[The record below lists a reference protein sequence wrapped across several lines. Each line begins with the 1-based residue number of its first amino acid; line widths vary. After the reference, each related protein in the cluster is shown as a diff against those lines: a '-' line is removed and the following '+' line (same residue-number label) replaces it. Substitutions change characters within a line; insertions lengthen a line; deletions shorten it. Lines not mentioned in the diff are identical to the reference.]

1 MVLLSNIHNYL
12 ILSDCKLSFL
22 EDHVRSIVYLYAYG
36 ESDQEAYRM
45 GRTKPKMATEL
56 SILTL
61 RLPHVEKPTTVK
73 DQIIDFL
80 GSSRNLNGVF
90 VAMKEEGRKTD
101 LLKERS
107 SQLKKHIEEYIDKQ
121 YAEYLER
128 VGEKKPAEGRSPGFT
143 MNELGEMPKGEI
155 PPPLKYVEKTAEDRL
170 KELQADVEKA
180 VGLEIS
186 SDA

>member
-1 MVLLSNIHNYL
+1 
-12 ILSDCKLSFL
+12 
-22 EDHVRSIVYLYAYG
+22 
-36 ESDQEAYRM
+36 
-45 GRTKPKMATEL
+45 
-56 SILTL
+56 
-61 RLPHVEKPTTVK
+61 
-73 DQIIDFL
+73 
-80 GSSRNLNGVF
+80 
-90 VAMKEEGRKTD
+90 MKEEGRKTD

-143 MNELGEMPKGEI
+143 MSELGEMPKGEI

-180 VGLEIS
+180 VRLEHS